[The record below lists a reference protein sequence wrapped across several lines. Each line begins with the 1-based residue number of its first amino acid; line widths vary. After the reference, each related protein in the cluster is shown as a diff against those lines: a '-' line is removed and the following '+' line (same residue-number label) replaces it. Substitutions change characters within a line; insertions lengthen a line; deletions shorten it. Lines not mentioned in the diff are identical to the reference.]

1 MVPSLR
7 IVPDERAR
15 RRGRCEIPQ
24 RRDEVFPLCGGQKA
38 LEVADVRR
46 ADKLEQHLRD
56 AAELRQFIK
65 GEGKRTVCEGEAEI
79 TAL

>member
-1 MVPSLR
+1 M
-7 IVPDERAR
+7 PDKRAR
-15 RRGRCEIPQ
+15 RRGRGEIPQ
-24 RRDEVFPLCGGQKA
+24 RRAKIFPLCGGQEA

-65 GEGKRTVCEGEAEI
+65 GEGKRTVRKGEAEI